1 MNMNNNMNM
10 NMKMNKEPSNGRVD
24 ILGPNIEQLFSM
36 ADRIPINSTKHSFRD
51 AMTGNWY
58 DTQLSTAFF
67 SGKNIQIVQNGIRAG
82 VYNKSNQQYVVGE
95 QNMDELQI
103 IMRAIFLQYAKNL
116 PIDIPGQIK
125 DLNQIVLDFSINQ
138 VYGEAD
144 GYMKYKRDAST
155 LVVPIAMPIMST
167 TNDKQLELKKWF

>member
-1 MNMNNNMNM
+1 M
-10 NMKMNKEPSNGRVD
+10 NMKMNKEQSNGRVD

>member
-1 MNMNNNMNM
+1 MNK

>member
-1 MNMNNNMNM
+1 MNNLNNQI
-10 NMKMNKEPSNGRVD
+10 SNGRVN
-24 ILGPNIEQLFSM
+24 ILGPNSDVRFSM
-36 ADRIPINSTKHSFRD
+36 SDKIPVNSTNYSCRD

-58 DTQLSTAFF
+58 DTELSKAFF
-67 SGKNIQIVQNGIRAG
+67 SGKNMQILQNGIRAG

-103 IMRAIFLQYAKNL
+103 IMRGIFLQYAKNQ
-116 PIDIPGQIK
+116 PSGIAQQIQ
-125 DLNQIVLDFSINQ
+125 DLNKIVLDFSVNQ
-138 VYGEAD
+138 VWGEAE

-155 LVVPIAMPIMST
+155 MWTPMTMPIFSH

>member
-1 MNMNNNMNM
+1 MNQIG
-10 NMKMNKEPSNGRVD
+10 NGRVN
-24 ILGPNIEQLFSM
+24 ILGPNSDVRFSM
-36 ADRIPINSTKHSFRD
+36 SDRIPISSTNYSCRD

-58 DTQLSTAFF
+58 DTELSNAFF
-67 SGKNIQIVQNGIRAG
+67 SGKNIQILQNGIRAG

-103 IMRAIFLQYAKNL
+103 IMRGIFLQYAKNQ
-116 PIDIPGQIK
+116 PAGITQQID
-125 DLNQIVLDFSINQ
+125 DLNKIVLDYSVKQ
-138 VYGEAD
+138 VWSEAE

-155 LVVPIAMPIMST
+155 MWTPMTMPILSY